1 MQRFT
6 YASFHAANFPK
17 IIDAEL
23 QETERKREGEE
34 FLLANR
40 GRMAAIF
47 TLFELEKADS
57 TIVSQRNNN
66 SSRSSKRV
74 LMHQFDDWREIVSRL
89 IVSHRELVSC
99 ATCYRLPLRYKN
111 SAQRRILDLVYWF
124 HVRAN
129 PPLFV
134 SKLLINRASIEDRSN
149 ANACLEEGCSL
160 VKNSTRNLSISRFIT
175 LIYNS
180 LSYNNR

>member
-1 MQRFT
+1 MSDSVGSVGRVQRFT

-74 LMHQFDDWREIVSRL
+74 LMHQFDDWREIVS
-89 IVSHRELVSC
+89 HRELVSC
-99 ATCYRLPLRYKN
+99 AICYRLPLRYKKKKN
-111 SAQRRILDLVYWF
+111 LGSHLLVSRPGESSAF
-124 HVRAN
+124 
-129 PPLFV
+129 
-134 SKLLINRASIEDRSN
+134 
-149 ANACLEEGCSL
+149 
-160 VKNSTRNLSISRFIT
+160 RFET
-175 LIYNS
+175 FN
-180 LSYNNR
+180 